1 MTEPA
6 GPATEPEEVPIRDA
20 ATVVL
25 LRDAAA
31 GLETWLLTRARGMVF
46 AGGNA
51 VFPGGRVEAS
61 DGEVPWAGRPA
72 ADFAELFGCAEAV
85 ARALIGAAVRETY
98 EEAGVLLTV
107 PAASLPDERAAVE
120 AGRTAFPAV
129 LRQHGLAV
137 DADELH
143 PWSRW
148 ITPEGMVR
156 RYDTR
161 FFLAELPATAT
172 AHALTPEA
180 ASAGWFAVSDA
191 LDAADSGRLRM
202 LPPTY
207 ATLASLRPYRK
218 VADVLATAAGR
229 SMQPVRGRIR
239 RDGGRR
245 PAIEF
250 PDGSVLPLPPEPA
263 S

>member
-1 MTEPA
+1 VTEPS
-6 GPATEPEEVPIRDA
+6 GTATEPEHVPIRDA
-20 ATVVL
+20 ATVAL
-25 LRDAAA
+25 LRDTAA
-31 GLETWLLTRARGMVF
+31 GLETWLLTRAHGMVF

-61 DGEVPWAGRPA
+61 DGDVPWAGRPA
-72 ADFAELFGCAEAV
+72 TDFAELFGCSEPV
-85 ARALIGAAVRETY
+85 ARALVGAAVRETY

-107 PAASLPDERAAVE
+107 PAAALPDERAAVE
-120 AGRTAFPAV
+120 AGRTAFPAL
-129 LRQHGLAV
+129 LRRHGLAV

-148 ITPEGMVR
+148 ITPEGMTR

-161 FFLAELPATAT
+161 FFLAELPDAAT

-180 ASAGWFAVSDA
+180 VSAGWFGVADAV
-191 LDAADSGRLRM
+191 DAAETGRLRM

-229 SMQPVRGRIR
+229 SMEPVRGRIR
-239 RDGGRR
+239 RHAGR

-263 S
+263 P

>member
-1 MTEPA
+1 VTEPA
-6 GPATEPEEVPIRDA
+6 EVPIRDA

-31 GLETWLLTRARGMVF
+31 GMETWLLTRARGMVF
-46 AGGNA
+46 AGGSA

-61 DGEVPWAGRPA
+61 DADVPWAGRPA
-72 ADFAELFGCAEAV
+72 ADFAELFGCSEPV
-85 ARALIGAAVRETY
+85 ARAVIGAAVRETY

-107 PAASLPDERAAVE
+107 PEAALPAERAAVE
-120 AGRTAFPAV
+120 AGTTAFPDL
-129 LRQHGLAV
+129 LREHGLAV

-161 FFLAELPATAT
+161 FFLAELPDRATAR
-172 AHALTPEA
+172 ALTPEA
-180 ASAGWFAVSDA
+180 ASAGWFAVADA
-191 LDAADSGRLRM
+191 VDAADSGRLRM

-207 ATLASLRPYRK
+207 LTLSELRAYRK
-218 VADVLATAAGR
+218 VADVLAAAAGR
-229 SMQPVRGRIR
+229 SMQPVQGLIRGRG
-239 RDGGRR
+239 DR

-263 S
+263 P

>member
-1 MTEPA
+1 
-6 GPATEPEEVPIRDA
+6 
-20 ATVVL
+20 VVL

-46 AGGNA
+46 AGGHA

-61 DGEVPWAGRPA
+61 DGDVPWAGRPA
-72 ADFAELFGCAEAV
+72 ADFAELFACSEPV

-107 PAASLPDERAAVE
+107 PAATLPDERAAVE
-120 AGRTAFPAV
+120 AGRTAFPAL

-161 FFLAELPATAT
+161 FFLAELPARAR
-172 AHALTPEA
+172 AQALTPEA
-180 ASAGWFAVSDA
+180 ASAGWFAVADA
-191 LDAADSGRLRM
+191 VAAGDSGRLRM

-207 ATLASLRPYRK
+207 ATLASLLPYRK
-218 VADVLATAAGR
+218 VADVLAAAAAR
-229 SMQPVRGRIR
+229 SMEPIRGRLR
-239 RDGGRR
+239 PGGDR

-250 PDGSVLPLPPEPA
+250 PDGSVQLLPPEPA
-263 S
+263 P